1 MLNYSIARIGN
12 FFKALL
18 GQILYICFV
27 KLCLQIAFVII
38 ILGGSLGI
46 PVYQHT
52 CLNENRSEHA
62 IFVNTT
68 ECHDNEEQHETMSC
82 CQPAQSEKKADDG
95 CCTDEVSAYKVSF
108 FKQFHTE
115 FQFSSLDFEDRFPQV
130 VFSFPVHITEGSEV
144 LAFADLPPPKLQ
156 KRLALIQVWR
166 I

>member
-1 MLNYSIARIGN
+1 MLNYSITRIGN
-12 FFKALL
+12 FFEAPLL
-18 GQILYICFV
+18 QILYICFV

-52 CLNENRSEHA
+52 CLNENKSEHA

-68 ECHDNEEQHETMSC
+68 ECHDDEEQHEAMAC
-82 CQPAQSEKKADDG
+82 CQPVKSEKNADDG

-108 FKQFHTE
+108 FKQFQTD
-115 FQFSSLDFEDRFPQV
+115 FQFSSLDFDQRFPQS
-130 VFSFPVHITEGSEV
+130 VFNLPVRSIEDRQV